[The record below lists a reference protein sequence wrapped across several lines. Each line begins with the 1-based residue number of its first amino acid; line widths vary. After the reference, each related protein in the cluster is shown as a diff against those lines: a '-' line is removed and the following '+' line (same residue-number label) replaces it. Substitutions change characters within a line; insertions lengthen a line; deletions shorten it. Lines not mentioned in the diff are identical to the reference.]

1 MTKDGWS
8 IQNALIAILLKQN
21 LVHTECIDCNTVSVL
36 LKVDGADRQGWL
48 VCRTTN

>member
-21 LVHTECIDCNTVSVL
+21 RGQCIDCNTV
-36 LKVDGADRQGWL
+36 KAEPGPYRMH
-48 VCRTTN
+48 